1 MAEVRFEHVY
11 KAYGENT
18 PVIRDLNLQIVD
30 HEFLVLVG
38 PSGCGKSTALRM
50 IAGLEE
56 ITSGDLLIGERRVN
70 DVAPKDRDIAMVF
83 QNYALYPHMSVYD
96 NMAFSLKLH
105 HASKT
110 EIDAR
115 VDRAARMLGITDYL
129 KRKPRELSGGQRQR
143 VALGRALVREP
154 KVFLLDEPLSNLDAK
169 LRVQT
174 RAEIARLHQ
183 ATQTTFVYV
192 THDQVEAMT
201 MGDRIA
207 VMNAGVIQQLGTPQ
221 ELYDHPA
228 NLFVAGF
235 IGSPAMDFFEARLVK
250 QSDGSATAVIGKGAD
265 EQQAVPLTGAAAEE
279 AAGHALPGAGRPVI
293 VGIRPEDFSLDGA
306 GVAGAGRAASSAG
319 AASGATAAD
328 ASSPTMAGVVDVA
341 EHLGNEQL
349 VYLKLPGAYVP
360 EQAETKGTVAR
371 IGPDVRINP
380 GDRITLRLDTSKL
393 HVFDAETQNR
403 IPSLTTTAAATA

>member
-1 MAEVRFEHVY
+1 MADVRFDHVY
-11 KAYGENT
+11 KSYNERVQ
-18 PVIRDLNLQIVD
+18 VIRDLNLEIND

-56 ITSGDLLIGERRVN
+56 ITDGDLFIGGRRVN

-105 HASKT
+105 HATKA
-110 EIDAR
+110 EITDR
-115 VDRAARMLGITDYL
+115 VDKAARMLSITDYL
-129 KRKPRELSGGQRQR
+129 ARKPRELSGGQRQR

-183 ATQTTFVYV
+183 ATHTTFVYV

-221 ELYDHPA
+221 QLYDTPS

-235 IGSPAMDFFEARLVK
+235 IGSPSMDFFNAKLTKSGDGGASLVIGEGTDTHTLTLSGENA
-250 QSDGSATAVIGKGAD
+250 QLAGQATAEGRAVI
-265 EQQAVPLTGAAAEE
+265 
-279 AAGHALPGAGRPVI
+279 AGV
-293 VGIRPEDFSLDGA
+293 RPEDFSLASDGA
-306 GVAGAGRAASSAG
+306 SNTLTG
-319 AASGATAAD
+319 TID
-328 ASSPTMAGVVDVA
+328 VV

-349 VYLKLPGAYVP
+349 VYLRLPGAMVP
-360 EQAETKGTVAR
+360 EASETKGSTAR
-371 IGPDVRINP
+371 IAPDVHVKI
-380 GDRITLRLDTSKL
+380 GDRITLAVDTRRL
-393 HVFDAETQNR
+393 HVFDPATTNR
-403 IPSLTTTAAATA
+403 FV